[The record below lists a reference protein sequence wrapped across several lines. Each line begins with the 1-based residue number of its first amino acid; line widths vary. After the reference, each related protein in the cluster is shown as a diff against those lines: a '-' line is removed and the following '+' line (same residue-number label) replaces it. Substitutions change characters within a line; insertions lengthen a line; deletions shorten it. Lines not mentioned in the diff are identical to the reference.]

1 MSWPLHHAHRR
12 RFGAGVLAAGLGLS
26 TMFATACKSGKQNVQ
41 DGQST
46 EGKGKIEKVVGD
58 VTGNDN
64 KKAEGQNDEQKGK
77 TQKAIGKAQ
86 ENVNSAVDKVTN
98 P

>member
-1 MSWPLHHAHRR
+1 ML
-12 RFGAGVLAAGLGLS
+12 
-26 TMFATACKSGKQNVQ
+26 TTACKSGKQNVQ

-46 EGKGKIEKVVGD
+46 EAKGKIEKVVGD

-86 ENVNSAVDKVTN
+86 ENVNSTVDKVTN

>member
-1 MSWPLHHAHRR
+1 MISPLHPGTQRTMSRVA
-12 RFGAGVLAAGLGLS
+12 LAAGLVLGTVL
-26 TMFATACKSGKQNVQ
+26 ATACKSGKQNVHE
-41 DGQST
+41 GQST
-46 EGKGKIEKVVGD
+46 EAKGKIETTIGD

-64 KKAEGQNDEQKGK
+64 KKAEGHADENKGK
-77 TQKAIGKAQ
+77 TQKAVGKAQ